1 MLKVAVICL
10 GFMLEFKKNW
20 RRVLLLEKKL
30 KMQESDLILRR
41 KLSPFHP
48 LREEEKESSME
59 IEGRERKRSE
69 GKKGNKNGSLEP
81 C

>member
-1 MLKVAVICL
+1 
-10 GFMLEFKKNW
+10 
-20 RRVLLLEKKL
+20 
-30 KMQESDLILRR
+30 MQESDLILRR

-59 IEGRERKRSE
+59 TEGRERKRSE